1 MKKIKVI
8 IVDDERLA
16 REELKRALKGFD
28 DFVLIG
34 EAENA
39 DEAKDLIEKE
49 MPDLIFLDIQMPE
62 KSGFDLL
69 ESLVNVPTVLFTT
82 AYDQYAIQAFEVN
95 ALDYLLKPIREER
108 FAKAIEKIRN
118 SAKLK
123 SSLGNSENKDRK
135 IFIKDG
141 EKRFFIQLEEIYL
154 VESLENYTRLY
165 FQDKKALQR
174 RSLRQWEEILEEAIF
189 FRINRTEIINI
200 KFIQEVNKTISGR
213 LEVKL
218 KTGELLEVSNR
229 QAVKFK
235 NINSLLNSFLFK

>member
-1 MKKIKVI
+1 MKKIKVVI
-8 IVDDERLA
+8 IDDERLA
-16 REELKRALKGFD
+16 REEIKRALQFYE

-39 DEAKDLIEKE
+39 DDAKILIETE

-69 ESLVNVPTVLFTT
+69 ESLDNVPAVLFVT
-82 AYDQYAIQAFEVN
+82 AYDQYAIQAFEVS
-95 ALDYLLKPIREER
+95 ALDYLMKPIREER
-108 FAKAIEKIRN
+108 FAKAIQKIREAIN
-118 SAKLK
+118 MK
-123 SSLGNSENKDRK
+123 SSLNESLAKDRK

-141 EKRFFIQLEEIYL
+141 EKRFFIQLDEIYL
-154 VESLENYTRLY
+154 IESLENYTRLF

-174 RSLRQWEEILEEAIF
+174 RSLRQWEEMLDKNIF
-189 FRINRTEIINI
+189 FRINRTEIINTQY
-200 KFIQEVNKTISGR
+200 IQEVKTTIGGR

-229 QAVKFK
+229 QSARFR
-235 NINSLLNSFLFK
+235 NQNGI

>member
-8 IVDDERLA
+8 IVDDERLS
-16 REELKRALKGFD
+16 REELKRALQFYD

-39 DEAKDLIEKE
+39 DEAKNLIESE
-49 MPDLIFLDIQMPE
+49 MPDLMFLDIQMPE

-69 ESLVNVPTVLFTT
+69 ESLDNVPEVLFTT
-82 AYDQYAIQAFEVN
+82 AHNQYAVQAFEVN
-95 ALDYLLKPIREER
+95 ALDYLMKPIREER

-118 SAKLK
+118 TIIAK
-123 SSLGNSENKDRK
+123 SSLQNTAAKDRK

-141 EKRFFIQLEEIYL
+141 EKRFFIPLYEIYL
-154 VESLENYTRLY
+154 IESLENYTRLF
-165 FQDKKALQR
+165 FQDKKAMQR
-174 RSLRQWEEILEEAIF
+174 RSLRQWEEILDENVF

-200 KFIQEVNKTISGR
+200 NYIQKVSSTSGGR
-213 LEVKL
+213 LEVQL

-229 QAVKFK
+229 QSAKFK
-235 NINSLLNSFLFK
+235 NSNGI

>member
-1 MKKIKVI
+1 MKKIKVVI
-8 IVDDERLA
+8 IDDERLA
-16 REELKRALKGFD
+16 REEIKRALQFYE

-39 DEAKDLIEKE
+39 DDAKILIERE

-69 ESLVNVPTVLFTT
+69 ESLDNVPAVLFIT

-95 ALDYLLKPIREER
+95 ALDYLMKPIREER
-108 FAKAIEKIRN
+108 FAKAIQKIRDAIN
-118 SAKLK
+118 MKF
-123 SSLGNSENKDRK
+123 SLNDSLAKDRK

-141 EKRFFIQLEEIYL
+141 EKRFFIQLDEIYL
-154 VESLENYTRLY
+154 IESLENYTRLF

-174 RSLRQWEEILEEAIF
+174 RSLRQWEEMLDKNIF
-189 FRINRTEIINI
+189 FRINRTEIINTQY
-200 KFIQEVNKTISGR
+200 IQEVKTTIGGR

-229 QAVKFK
+229 QSARFR
-235 NINSLLNSFLFK
+235 NQNGI

>member
-1 MKKIKVI
+1 MKKIQVI
-8 IVDDERLA
+8 IVDDERLS
-16 REELKRALKGFD
+16 REELKRALKVYE

-39 DEAKDLIEKE
+39 DEAKDLIETK

-69 ESLVNVPTVLFTT
+69 ESLDNVPAVLFTT
-82 AYDQYAIQAFEVN
+82 AYDQYAVQAFEVN
-95 ALDYLLKPIREER
+95 ALDYLMKPIREER

-118 SAKLK
+118 TINLK
-123 SSLGNSENKDRK
+123 SFLNNSVAKDRK

-141 EKRFFIQLEEIYL
+141 DKRFFIQLDEIYL
-154 VESLENYTRLY
+154 IESLENYTRLF
-165 FQDKKALQR
+165 FQGKKALQR
-174 RSLRQWEEILEEAIF
+174 RSLRQWEEMLDEKIF

-200 KFIQEVNKTISGR
+200 KYIQEVNRAISGR

-218 KTGELLEVSNR
+218 KTGEVLEVSNR
-229 QAVKFK
+229 QSVKFK
-235 NINSLLNSFLFK
+235 NINSI

>member
-8 IVDDERLA
+8 IVDDERSS
-16 REELKRALKGFD
+16 REELKRALKIYE

-39 DEAKDLIEKE
+39 DDAKDLIETE

-69 ESLVNVPTVLFTT
+69 ESLDNAPAVLFTT
-82 AYDQYAIQAFEVN
+82 AYNEYAVQAFEVN

-118 SAKLK
+118 TIKQ
-123 SSLGNSENKDRK
+123 KDLSNTVTSDQK

-141 EKRFFIQLEEIYL
+141 EKRFFIQLDEIYL
-154 VESLENYTRLY
+154 IESLENYTRLY
-165 FQDKKALQR
+165 FQGKKALQR
-174 RSLRQWEEILEEAIF
+174 RSLRQWEALLDETVF

-200 KFIQEVNKTISGR
+200 KHILEVNQTRSGR

-229 QAVKFK
+229 QSVKFK
-235 NINSLLNSFLFK
+235 NNNGIW

>member
-8 IVDDERLA
+8 IVDDERSS
-16 REELKRALKGFD
+16 REELKRALKSYE

-39 DEAKDLIEKE
+39 DDAKDLIETK

-69 ESLVNVPTVLFTT
+69 ESLDNVPAVLFTT

-95 ALDYLLKPIREER
+95 ALDYLMKPIREER
-108 FAKAIEKIRN
+108 FAKAIEKIRGMI
-118 SAKLK
+118 SLK
-123 SSLGNSENKDRK
+123 SSLNNSVEKERK

-141 EKRFFIQLEEIYL
+141 EKRFFIQLDEIYL
-154 VESLENYTRLY
+154 IESLENYTRLF
-165 FQDKKALQR
+165 FQGKKALQR
-174 RSLRQWEEILEEAIF
+174 RSLRQWEEMLDENIF
-189 FRINRTEIINI
+189 FRINRTEIVNI
-200 KFIQEVNKTISGR
+200 KYIQEVNATMSGR

-229 QAVKFK
+229 QSVKFK
-235 NINSLLNSFLFK
+235 NINSI

>member
-8 IVDDERLA
+8 IVDDERLS
-16 REELKRALKGFD
+16 REELKRALELYE

-34 EAENA
+34 EAGNA
-39 DEAKDLIEKE
+39 DEAKSLIEAK

-69 ESLVNVPTVLFTT
+69 ESLDNAPAVLFTT
-82 AYDQYAIQAFEVN
+82 AYNEYAVQAFEVN
-95 ALDYLLKPIREER
+95 ALDYLMKPIREER
-108 FAKAIEKIRN
+108 FAKAIDKIRN
-118 SAKLK
+118 ALSGE
-123 SSLGNSENKDRK
+123 SSLSDVAAKDRK

-141 EKRFFIQLEEIYL
+141 EKRFFIQLDEIYL
-154 VESLENYTRLY
+154 IESLENYTRLF

-174 RSLRQWEEILEEAIF
+174 RSLRQWEEMLDENIF

-200 KFIQEVNKTISGR
+200 NHIQEFNRTVGGR
-213 LEVKL
+213 LEVRL

-235 NINSLLNSFLFK
+235 NLNGI

>member
-8 IVDDERLA
+8 IIDDERLS
-16 REELKRALKGFD
+16 REELKRALATYE
-28 DFVLIG
+28 DFVVIG
-34 EAENA
+34 EAANA
-39 DEAKDLIEKE
+39 DEAKDMIETK

-69 ESLVNVPTVLFTT
+69 ESLDNVPHVLFIT
-82 AYDQYAIQAFEVN
+82 AYDQYAVQAFEVN
-95 ALDYLLKPIREER
+95 ALDYLMKPIREER
-108 FAKAIEKIRN
+108 FAKAIEKIRDTI
-118 SAKLK
+118 KLK
-123 SSLGNSENKDRK
+123 SLNNSVSEDRK

-141 EKRFFIQLEEIYL
+141 EKRFFIRLDEIYL
-154 VESLENYTRLY
+154 IESLENYTRLF

-174 RSLRQWEEILEEAIF
+174 RSLRQWEELLDENIF

-200 KFIQEVNKTISGR
+200 KFIQAINTTDSGR

-229 QAVKFK
+229 QSVKFK
-235 NINSLLNSFLFK
+235 NKNGI